1 MTDLRR
7 DDETLS
13 ADQAKRLDEVCDR
26 FEAAW
31 KAAGA
36 AGPQPRLEE
45 FLPPG
50 PDGDR
55 PLALRELIHLDVYYR
70 RGRGEKPQLGEYRE
84 RFPDLDDAWLTRLFV
99 ASAATRDQAATTAG
113 DSTPLSQ
120 RFRCPHCHNPIQ
132 LADDHADDVLCPAC
146 GSSFRLREARQ
157 TQSAAPMRPLGKFQL
172 LERVGVGGF
181 GAVWKAR
188 DATLDRVVAL
198 KIPHSGL
205 LTAEEE
211 LERFQREARAAA
223 QLRHPGIV
231 PVFEVV
237 TLDGLPTI
245 VSDFVQGVSLK
256 ELLEARRLSFREAA
270 ALVAAAAE
278 AAHYAHTLGIVHR
291 DLKPA
296 NILVPYAPDTSAPAG
311 RQVPQLDRPLLMDF
325 GLALRSEAEVTL
337 TQEGNVLGTPAYM
350 SPEQAAGRSHR
361 ADARSDVWGLGVI
374 LYELLCGEL
383 PFRGSKMM
391 ILMQVLNDEPK
402 APRRLNDRIPRDLET
417 ITLKAMAKEPSRRY
431 ATAKELADDLRR
443 WLGGEAIQARPAGR
457 GQKLWRWA
465 RRNPVV
471 AGLSTV
477 VFLLLL
483 SATTAATLVSRQ
495 SSFDR

>member
-1 MTDLRR
+1 M
-7 DDETLS
+7 
-13 ADQAKRLDEVCDR
+13 
-26 FEAAW
+26 
-31 KAAGA
+31 
-36 AGPQPRLEE
+36 
-45 FLPPG
+45 
-50 PDGDR
+50 
-55 PLALRELIHLDVYYR
+55 
-70 RGRGEKPQLGEYRE
+70 
-84 RFPDLDDAWLTRLFV
+84 
-99 ASAATRDQAATTAG
+99 
-113 DSTPLSQ
+113 
-120 RFRCPHCHNPIQ
+120 
-132 LADDHADDVLCPAC
+132 
-146 GSSFRLREARQ
+146 
-157 TQSAAPMRPLGKFQL
+157 
-172 LERVGVGGF
+172 
-181 GAVWKAR
+181 
-188 DATLDRVVAL
+188 
-198 KIPHSGL
+198 
-205 LTAEEE
+205 
-211 LERFQREARAAA
+211 
-223 QLRHPGIV
+223 
-231 PVFEVV
+231 
-237 TLDGLPTI
+237 
-245 VSDFVQGVSLK
+245 SLK